1 MRVVADVSI
10 QPDPRPGI
18 SRTFAVISVF
28 APLFQSNPTLG
39 QEYRFD
45 TILARWLSAQFQS
58 NPTLG
63 QEYRSDC
70 C

>member
-1 MRVVADVSI
+1 M
-10 QPDPRPGI
+10 
-18 SRTFAVISVF
+18 ISVF

-63 QEYRSDC
+63 QEYRPDC